1 MVDYAYLDLWGYWDF
16 YCSGRLTSLPWC
28 RILFLIGI
36 LLHHPKRD
44 EQDISLKRRSSLMC
58 VSSRILFVLGF
69 HLSWGLNVCRKYF
82 NIVLVRIGLFSFI
95 GPWIVELL
103 GPFHGWSVNLEFY
116 PLQLPPHPM
125 GSSPLSRRTRGV
137 TFQGSGGD
145 DSKSRGWRF
154 KIYGMTVLIRTH
166 ELYPPLTSCQ
176 ETIYDAWHVS
186 SFHWIL
192 SRIEASLWLPC
203 TSSINITLLLSHFYI
218 FC

>member
-1 MVDYAYLDLWGYWDF
+1 MCASFG
-16 YCSGRLTSLPWC
+16 
-28 RILFLIGI
+28 ILF
-36 LLHHPKRD
+36 
-44 EQDISLKRRSSLMC
+44 M
-58 VSSRILFVLGF
+58 LGF

-82 NIVLVRIGLFSFI
+82 NTALVRIRLSSSI

-125 GSSPLSRRTRGV
+125 GPSPSSGWTCGV
-137 TFQGSGGD
+137 MVQGSGD
-145 DSKSRGWRF
+145 DGSKSRGWRF
-154 KIYGMTVLIRTH
+154 KILGMTISIWTC
-166 ELYPPLTSCQ
+166 EQYPPLTGCP
-176 ETIYDAWHVS
+176 ETIYYAWHVS
-186 SFHWIL
+186 SFYWIL